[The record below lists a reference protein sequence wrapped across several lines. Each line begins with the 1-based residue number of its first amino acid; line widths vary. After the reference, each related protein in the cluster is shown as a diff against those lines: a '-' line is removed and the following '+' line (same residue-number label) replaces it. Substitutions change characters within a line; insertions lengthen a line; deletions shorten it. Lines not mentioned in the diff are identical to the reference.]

1 MLRLVLVRLAY
12 AVPVLLLVAAVAFVL
27 GNVAGDPLSAA
38 VGIDATQAQRA
49 AAAAALGLDGPL
61 PARFLHFLERAA
73 SGDFG
78 ISVRLGRPVGPLL
91 LERMP
96 ATLELAA
103 CSFALALLVGVPV
116 GILAGLRPRSL
127 LARLLMALSLLGVSL
142 PTFLTGTLLLLIFS
156 VMLHV
161 LPSFGRG
168 ETVDLGG
175 WTTGL
180 LTPSGRRALVLPA
193 VTLAVFQTALL
204 MRLLR
209 AGLMAA
215 MASDHVR
222 FARARGLSRCA
233 VLRQALRN
241 AAAPLFA
248 AASMQLGMLI
258 AFSIVTETVFQ
269 WPGLGLLLVQSITSA
284 DVPVMTAYLVVTAA
298 GFAVLNLLADVFA
311 ASIDPR
317 LRPEARGGLA

>member
-1 MLRLVLVRLAY
+1 MLRLVLVRIAY
-12 AVPVLLLVAAVAFVL
+12 AVPVVLLVAAVAFAL
-27 GNVAGDPLSAA
+27 GNVAGDPISAA
-38 VGIDATQAQRA
+38 VGIDASPAQRA
-49 AAAAALGLDGPL
+49 AAAAALGLDAPL
-61 PARFLHFLERAA
+61 PWQFVHFLERAA

-78 ISVRLGRPVGPLL
+78 LSVRLGRPVGPLL
-91 LERMP
+91 LERAP

-103 CSFALALLVGVPV
+103 CSFVFALAVGVPA

-127 LARLLMALSLLGVSL
+127 LTRLLMAISLLGVSL
-142 PTFLTGTLLLLIFS
+142 PTFLTGTLLLLVFS

-168 ETVDLGG
+168 DTVDLGG

-180 LTPSGRRALVLPA
+180 LTSSGRRALVLPA
-193 VTLAVFQTALL
+193 VTLAVFQMALL

-222 FARARGLSRCA
+222 FARARGLPRLA

-241 AAAPLFA
+241 AAAPIFA
-248 AASMQLGMLI
+248 AASMQIGMLI
-258 AFSIVTETVFQ
+258 AFSVVTETVFQ
-269 WPGLGLLLVQSITSA
+269 WPGLGLLLVQSITAA
-284 DVPVMTAYLVVTAA
+284 DVPVMTAYLVLTAA
-298 GFAVLNLLADVFA
+298 GFATLNLLADVLA
-311 ASIDPR
+311 AAIDPR
-317 LRPEARGGLA
+317 LRPDALGGRA